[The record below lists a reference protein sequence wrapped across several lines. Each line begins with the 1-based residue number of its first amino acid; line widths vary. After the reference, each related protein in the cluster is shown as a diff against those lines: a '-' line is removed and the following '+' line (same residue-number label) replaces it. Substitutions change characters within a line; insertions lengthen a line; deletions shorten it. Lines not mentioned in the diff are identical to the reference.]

1 MIPSFLQFRTILIW
15 TTDRPFWSR
24 PVWMRAGWKVWILT
38 GFLSSSKSLARSSP
52 VTSPG
57 HGPPSLQFSLLNQSS
72 LDPGQALTRILISGY
87 LSGLLRPPPVPGGH
101 PGGHPGPPPL
111 APPPPSPGP
120 RPPIIGGLPGYS
132 APGEC
137 LSVWRGG
144 KLEKYNCVF
153 SHRAPETRGLSCVK
167 IELFVL
173 VTLYRLTK

>member
-1 MIPSFLQFRTILIW
+1 MLGGRFEYRLVSC
-15 TTDRPFWSR
+15 R
-24 PVWMRAGWKVWILT
+24 PVSLWPGRHQSLHLDMAHHHYNSLCLIRVHLT
-38 GFLSSSKSLARSSP
+38 
-52 VTSPG
+52 
-57 HGPPSLQFSLLNQSS
+57 
-72 LDPGQALTRILISGY
+72 QALTPILISGY